1 MIRIA
6 PETPSELYARA
17 RFRDS
22 IAAEF
27 SERGLYEEAAR
38 HWSIAL
44 DYRRTADLIAGGDA
58 VIVWPSAFPSGG
70 AP

>member
-27 SERGLYEEAAR
+27 SERGLYGDAER
-38 HWSIAL
+38 HWRVAAV
-44 DYRRTADLIAGGDA
+44 YRIRAEMMGAQDA
-58 VIVWPSAFPSGG
+58 MT
-70 AP
+70 

>member
-1 MIRIA
+1 VIRIA

-44 DYRRTADLIAGGDA
+44 DYRRTADLIAGGA
-58 VIVWPSAFPSGG
+58 VIVSAEAIRALP
-70 AP
+70 

>member
-38 HWSIAL
+38 HWAIAL
-44 DYRRTADLIAGGDA
+44 DYRRTADLIAGGA
-58 VIVWPSAFPSGG
+58 VLISEGVINALP
-70 AP
+70 